1 MKFYKPNFWKK
12 KYYNIY
18 SLILL
23 PISIIIQFLYFIQKR
38 IITPLKAIKMGADYL
53 VIGRP
58 ITSAKNPLKEI
69 KEINNSIK

>member
-1 MKFYKPNFWKK
+1 MIIVVPGIRPANYSNKK
-12 KYYNIY
+12 DD
-18 SLILL
+18 
-23 PISIIIQFLYFIQKR
+23 QKR